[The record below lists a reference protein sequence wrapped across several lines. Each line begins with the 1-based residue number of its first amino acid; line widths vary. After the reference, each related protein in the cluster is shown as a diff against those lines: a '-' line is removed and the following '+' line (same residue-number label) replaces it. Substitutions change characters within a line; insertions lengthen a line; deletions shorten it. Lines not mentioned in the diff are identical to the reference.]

1 MSQRRSRDRA
11 GDDGGAEERFEAL
24 WCEHAGA
31 VLRYARRR
39 VPPEEAEDVLAETF
53 VVAWRRL
60 DDAPG
65 YALPWL
71 LGIARRTAANALR
84 GRRRRSALH
93 ERVAA
98 QPATTTTHDPAKGH
112 GNDAAAALAGL
123 RERDRELLTL
133 IAWDGLG
140 PAEAA
145 QVLGCSSGALAVRLH
160 RARARFAAALHA
172 QIGEDDGES
181 APARPV
187 ARPGLSPLAS
197 ATPRTEG
204 DPS

>member
-1 MSQRRSRDRA
+1 MSQRRSSDRA
-11 GDDGGAEERFEAL
+11 GDDAGAEERFDAL
-24 WCEHAGA
+24 WREHAGA

-65 YALPWL
+65 YPLPWL

-84 GRRRRSALH
+84 GRRRRAALL

-98 QPATTTTHDPAKGH
+98 QPAIAAHDPAQGH
-112 GNDAAAALAGL
+112 GNDAAAALARL

-133 IAWDGLG
+133 IAWDGLD

-172 QIGEDDGES
+172 QTAGDAGES
-181 APARPV
+181 APARPA
-187 ARPGLSPLAS
+187 ARPGPSLLAS